1 MTKTSRTHCVHPV
14 KTYYTKVLCISE
26 SVKLKDYE
34 ARQKKKKDSYHAK
47 VTTKLCLLSV
57 NST

>member
-14 KTYYTKVLCISE
+14 KTYYTKVVYISK
-26 SVKLKDYE
+26 SGQLKYYE
-34 ARQKKKKDSYHAK
+34 AQQKIHRYAK